1 MDRLSLALTLLG
13 WVVIALLSFFVGV
26 VILRALRHLT
36 VVTRW
41 MIQRDKLN
49 KSSNTTNRH
58 G

>member
-36 VVTRW
+36 VLTRW
-41 MIQRDKLN
+41 MIQRDELN

>member
-1 MDRLSLALTLLG
+1 MDRLSLALTLLV
-13 WVVIALLSFFVGV
+13 WMLIALLSFFVGV

-36 VVTRW
+36 VLTRW
-41 MIQRDKLN
+41 IQRDELN